1 MDMKDE
7 HKLMTPAKEQEIKAL
22 IADRDTSGVT
32 DYEVINIPPP
42 PKPSADAKLVAK
54 IAEEMR
60 LKYSK
65 INENSSVLKAE
76 FKPVAPTRFAD
87 KVEWLKSLYA
97 KREKFKLQRQKEM
110 DLRNFQMADVDLR
123 QLLDVRSDKEK
134 LLDLERAEA
143 LAREENAIMKEW
155 EIINDRNLYN
165 NKCIENLEADDLLKA
180 LEYSILYRDLCL
192 PEKYEAALIREK
204 KILRQ
209 LGQDFR
215 IGAGSKEGSKKYM
228 TPIEIHN
235 DLFKLKT
242 RNRSDPGAT
251 LTSPR
256 PKIRPI
262 GEGNANRWE
271 KKPTNPVQT
280 LIVQLEDKKK
290 EAAAHIKLCRIEK
303 KKQLEIVRRNLNSL
317 NGSKIFSGGTS
328 LAKKTKNQ
336 RNGSSEHIYASRLKR
351 GKRGKNRKKK

>member
-1 MDMKDE
+1 
-7 HKLMTPAKEQEIKAL
+7 
-22 IADRDTSGVT
+22 
-32 DYEVINIPPP
+32 
-42 PKPSADAKLVAK
+42 
-54 IAEEMR
+54 
-60 LKYSK
+60 
-65 INENSSVLKAE
+65 
-76 FKPVAPTRFAD
+76 
-87 KVEWLKSLYA
+87 
-97 KREKFKLQRQKEM
+97 
-110 DLRNFQMADVDLR
+110 MADVDLR

-165 NKCIENLEADDLLKA
+165 NKCIENLEADDLPKA

-204 KILRQ
+204 NILRRM
-209 LGQDFR
+209 GQDFK

-262 GEGNANRWE
+262 GEGNANRW
-271 KKPTNPVQT
+271 KKSRPTQCKHLSYSWRT
-280 LIVQLEDKKK
+280 KK